1 MSKCFPKLSMVVDAC
16 NPSYLEGRD
25 QEDYGSRPA
34 QANSQED
41 PISTHKLGVMG
52 HACYPS
58 NTGGFR

>member
-1 MSKCFPKLSMVVDAC
+1 MVVDAC